1 MKYYMKALEEVSRKL
16 SNSPRPLALPSK
28 LPAIG
33 STRTSHRTNVKYH
46 ISDMGPSNDHELEI
60 AREVDKHSARN
71 DLGLDMVPGIL
82 AFLDLKVSSTDYEFL
97 KRYMQ
102 WRIDNPSAVTSYVSF
117 SASLAAFASP

>member
-1 MKYYMKALEEVSRKL
+1 
-16 SNSPRPLALPSK
+16 
-28 LPAIG
+28 
-33 STRTSHRTNVKYH
+33 
-46 ISDMGPSNDHELEI
+46 MGPSNDHELEI